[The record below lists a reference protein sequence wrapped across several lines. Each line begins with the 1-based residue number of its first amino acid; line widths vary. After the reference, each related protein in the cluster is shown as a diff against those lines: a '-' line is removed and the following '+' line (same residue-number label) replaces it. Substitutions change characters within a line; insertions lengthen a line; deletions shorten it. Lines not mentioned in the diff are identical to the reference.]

1 MKNVK
6 GIAFYLLLL
15 LCSLIVL
22 GCSQKADDESKPI
35 SEVKAEA
42 EKMDTAQLRA
52 MAMKYKDAIIAQNGE
67 IDKLLDRLKGAPVA
81 DTLGDDIQ
89 GIKAEVES
97 INKSIS
103 ALEERFEVYYNKLK
117 EKGGDTSGLEI

>member
-22 GCSQKADDESKPI
+22 GCSQKAGDENKSI
-35 SEVKAEA
+35 DEIKAEA

-52 MAMKYKDAIIAQNGE
+52 MAMKYKEAIVAKNEE
-67 IDKLLDRLKGAPVA
+67 IDKLLAGLKDIAAA
-81 DTLGDDIQ
+81 DALDGKTKE
-89 GIKAEVES
+89 IKTEMES
-97 INKSIS
+97 INKSLS
-103 ALEERFEVYYNKLK
+103 TLEERFEVYYNKLK
-117 EKGGDTSGLEI
+117 EKGGDISGLEI